1 MIICCDLEY
10 ERFQENA
17 FTPKVSN
24 KPRQEAA
31 ALPCSNLFICWIWS
45 TVFFR
50 ILHLSGLTLRVSMSP
65 MFADSSSASS
75 SKYLFSCSRR
85 RFSLLLKKEKIKSHV
100 NDFFPLLSLVTPGH
114 WTSLEWWPRYNPH
127 ISKILGS
134 SSRSLPIFMHIIK
147 IYAKEDTQ
155 G

>member
-1 MIICCDLEY
+1 MIIHCNIVSEGY
-10 ERFQENA
+10 QENA
-17 FTPKVSN
+17 LTPKLPE

-85 RFSLLLKKEKIKSHV
+85 RFSLLLEKGKKLKVTLMTFSHCSV
-100 NDFFPLLSLVTPGH
+100 SPHLGTGQEPQN
-114 WTSLEWWPRYNPH
+114 TSSGWSDDH
-127 ISKILGS
+127 AITQISPKYWGVYVGLCLFLCI
-134 SSRSLPIFMHIIK
+134 
-147 IYAKEDTQ
+147 
-155 G
+155 